1 MFSLI
6 KTHISVNIG
15 FKLSPAVIEAG
26 RGETN
31 SANNSAIERGLDQQ
45 RKVSKVER
53 YVQGRCEKPR
63 RADEMPVRRNS
74 QDSGG
79 SGGGK
84 IDPGGGFSPGHG
96 ENCRL
101 SDLKSDV

>member
-1 MFSLI
+1 MP
-6 KTHISVNIG
+6 
-15 FKLSPAVIEAG
+15 PAVIEAG
-26 RGETN
+26 RRETD
-31 SANNSAIERGLDQQ
+31 SENNSAIYRGLDQQ

-53 YVQGRCEKPR
+53 YVQGLCEKPR
-63 RADEMPVRRNS
+63 RADEMPLRRNS

-84 IDPGGGFSPGHG
+84 IDSGGDFSPGHG

-101 SDLKSDV
+101 PDLKSEV